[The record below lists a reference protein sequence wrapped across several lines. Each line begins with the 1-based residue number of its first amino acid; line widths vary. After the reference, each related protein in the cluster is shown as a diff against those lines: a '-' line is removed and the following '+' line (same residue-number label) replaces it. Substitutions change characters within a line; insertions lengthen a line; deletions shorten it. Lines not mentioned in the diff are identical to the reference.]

1 MLQLKN
7 ADLSVAILDPANPA
21 DQKHLGTRYCWGGY
35 IWQVTDATA
44 GPLLAGAEWP
54 VKNPIPFIKNISAW
68 YIINS
73 HLKRIRLA
81 KKTLYFIY

>member
-54 VKNPIPFIKNISAW
+54 VKNPIPFNGQG
-68 YIINS
+68 
-73 HLKRIRLA
+73 LP
-81 KKTLYFIY
+81 